1 MPELP
6 EVETIRRGLDRE
18 VAGKRI
24 KSVEVHGLRSIRR
37 HKSKKE
43 FITRL
48 EGTKIAGV
56 TRTGKFLVFRLDTGD
71 RLVAHLRMSG
81 QLLRAQ
87 ARDPVPKHTHVV
99 LTFTQGGQLRYVDP
113 RTFGELFV
121 GSPDDVAEL
130 VPELGE
136 LGFDPLDEPMS
147 WVVFG
152 ELLLRR
158 RQRLKTILLDQ
169 TFIAGLG
176 NIYSDEILF
185 QAGLRY
191 DRTTDSLS
199 SMEIRR
205 LYRAVVEV
213 MHEAVKHRGSTLSDG
228 QYVDIFGRPGSY
240 QLEHQVYDRE
250 GGACRRCRAPI
261 VRVEV
266 PAALDLL
273 LRPLPGLTPSFL
285 SSGVH
290 QPPGA
295 LH

>member
-6 EVETIRRGLDRE
+6 EVETIRRGLERE
-18 VAGKRI
+18 VTGKRI
-24 KSVEVHGLRSIRR
+24 KTVEVHGTRSIRR
-37 HKSKKE
+37 HKNKKE
-43 FITRL
+43 FIARL
-48 EGTKIAGV
+48 EGTKINAVG
-56 TRTGKFLVFRLDTGD
+56 RTGKFLVFRLDSGD

-99 LTFTQGGQLRYVDP
+99 MTFTQGGQLRYVDP

-121 GSPDDVAEL
+121 GTPEDVAEHM
-130 VPELGE
+130 PELAE
-136 LGFDPLDEPMS
+136 LGFDPVDEPMS

-158 RQRLKTILLDQ
+158 RQKLKTVLLDQ

-191 DRTTDSLS
+191 DRTPDTLS

-205 LYRAVVEV
+205 LYRALVEV
-213 MHEAVKHRGSTLSDG
+213 MHEAVKHRGSTLSDS
-228 QYVDIFGRPGSY
+228 QYVDVFGRPGNY
-240 QLEHQVYDRE
+240 QVEHQVYDRE
-250 GGACRRCRAPI
+250 GEACRRCRTPI
-261 VRVEV
+261 VRVKFQQRSTFFCPHCQV
-266 PAALDLL
+266 
-273 LRPLPGLTPSFL
+273 
-285 SSGVH
+285 
-290 QPPGA
+290 
-295 LH
+295 